1 MSENT
6 NPESGS
12 VTVSQAASAFL
23 SLMDSPTEEAKA
35 QPEVDQQEPESEEVE
50 YSAESEDSSEDYT
63 DENAEETEY
72 QEEETQEP
80 QRFKVKVDNEEI
92 EVTLE
97 ELQQGYSRTKD
108 YTKKTQALA
117 ETRKAVEAEKSKI
130 EEAKQLRDTYA
141 QRLEVIEKVLN
152 QQATDEVNLAELKE
166 NDPIG
171 YAIKVAERAE
181 QEKQLQAVRAEKQ
194 RIAQQQDSERQQALQ
209 SHLQQEAVKLKE
221 MIPEFRDE
229 AKAEIARKDIRSY
242 AKSVGFSD
250 EELSQVYDS
259 RAVKT
264 LYNAMMYEKLMKGKS
279 VATKKVQDAPKVIK
293 AGNGGQVSAED
304 AATKK
309 QFQKLKQSGKKS
321 DAAKLFEKFI

>member
-6 NPESGS
+6 NPNGS
-12 VTVSQAASAFL
+12 VSVNEAASAFL
-23 SLMDSPTEEAKA
+23 SLMDSPTEEAEA
-35 QPEVDQQEPESEEVE
+35 QPEVDQQESEEVE
-50 YSAESEDSSEDYT
+50 YSAEDGSEDYT

-80 QRFKVKVDNEEI
+80 QRFKVKVDNEEV

-117 ETRKAVEAEKSKI
+117 ETRKAVEAEKAKI

-141 QRLEVIEKVLN
+141 QRLEVIEKLLA
-152 QQATDEVNLAELKE
+152 QDQGEENLAELRDS
-166 NDPIG
+166 DPIG
-171 YAIKVAERAE
+171 YAIKIAERSE
-181 QEKQLQAVRAEKQ
+181 KEKQLQAVRAEKQ
-194 RIAQQQDSERQQALQ
+194 KIAQQQESDRQQALQ
-209 SHLQQEAVKLKE
+209 GHLQQEAVKLRE

-229 AKAEIARKDIRSY
+229 AKAEIARKDIRTY

-279 VATKKVQDAPKVIK
+279 VATKKVQDAPRTIK
-293 AGNGGQVSAED
+293 AGNGGQVNAEND
-304 AATKK
+304 ANKR
-309 QFQKLKQSGKKS
+309 QMQKLKQTGKKS

>member
-6 NPESGS
+6 NPNGS
-12 VTVSQAASAFL
+12 VSVNEAASAFL

-35 QPEVDQQEPESEEVE
+35 QPEVDQQESEEVE
-50 YSAESEDSSEDYT
+50 YTAESETEDYT

-72 QEEETQEP
+72 QEEETEEP
-80 QRFKVKVDNEEI
+80 QRFKVKVDNEEL

-117 ETRKAVEAEKSKI
+117 ETRKAVEADKARI

-141 QRLEVIEKVLN
+141 QRLEVIEKLLA
-152 QQATDEVNLAELKE
+152 QDQGEENLAELRE

-171 YAIKVAERAE
+171 YAIKIAERSE
-181 QEKQLQAVRAEKQ
+181 KEKQLQAVRAEKQ
-194 RIAQQQDSERQQALQ
+194 KIAQQQESDRQQALQ
-209 SHLQQEAVKLKE
+209 GHLQQEAVKLRE

-229 AKAEIARKDIRSY
+229 AKAEIARKDIRTY

-264 LYNAMMYEKLMKGKS
+264 LYNAMMYEKLMKGKTDA
-279 VATKKVQDAPKVIK
+279 VKKVQSAPKVLR
-293 AGNGGQVSAED
+293 AGNGGQVNAEND
-304 AATKK
+304 ATKR
-309 QFQKLKQSGKKS
+309 QMQKLKQSGKKS

>member
-50 YSAESEDSSEDYT
+50 YSAESDDSSEDYT